1 MTDTII
7 DIIKREFHLRVIEE
21 SLARITQCV
30 GLLTPEQLWYKHNRN
45 TNSIGNLVLHLE
57 GNIRQYII
65 SGVGGEND
73 VRQRSKEFLDEY
85 DYPGSEILDKL
96 TATLQAAN
104 AVVQAISVEQLTEA
118 VTIQGFPH
126 TRLSAILH
134 VIEHLSYH
142 VGQITFYTKYV
153 NDIDTAYYG
162 GLDLDVTTS

>member
-57 GNIRQYII
+57 GNIRQYIV

-73 VRQRSKEFLDEY
+73 VRQRSKEFLDGY
-85 DYPGSEILDKL
+85 DYLGSEILDKL

-104 AVVQAISVEQLTEA
+104 AVVQAISEEQLTET

-153 NDIDTAYYG
+153 NDVDTAYYG